1 MNDPMVRSIAAK
13 ALLAGVLLA
22 AAWILTV
29 RPARAGIEVQRG
41 LLATSTMA
49 VEEHQTSSLTEDQA
63 AVILADL
70 RTRAE
75 ELSQSL
81 GRYASSTE
89 VLRTIER
96 MGTDRGLRLQRTDP
110 RSSSRAPDR
119 RSGRDGEL
127 PIAQDEFT
135 IEFIGEYAS
144 TVGFIGDLQQKVG
157 AAQITEV
164 RITRSGRNAV
174 RATVSL
180 MIFRA
185 QPGSKVINI
194 PEAQHAS

>member
-41 LLATSTMA
+41 LLATSTSA
-49 VEEHQTSSLTEDQA
+49 VQEHQTSSLNEDQA
-63 AVILADL
+63 GMILADL

-110 RSSSRAPDR
+110 RSSSRTPDR

-157 AAQITEV
+157 VVQINEV

-185 QPGSKVINI
+185 QPGSKLINI
-194 PEAQHAS
+194 PEAPHAS